1 MLLLI
6 LTLGREDMKKIM
18 ILGLIFVMILVT
30 ACSKTPEKEVATDNT
45 PSQTESKGATP
56 ASENVFPEKN
66 VSGIVQWGAGGGTDS
81 LMRPLASLAE
91 KNLGASI
98 VVENKTGGTGSIAT
112 KYVYEADADGYTLL
126 MGAENPMLYTM
137 LDIIDLTYQ
146 DFEPVI
152 IIGDESVGITVGPNS
167 PYVTLTELI
176 DAAKANPGNIT
187 VATTGTGG
195 LPWSVSSYL
204 NAVTGATFTQIP
216 YDSDA
221 TARTAVISGECD
233 FTVAKIQSGLESH
246 KSGDW
251 KYLALLTTNKI
262 AELNEV
268 PLIIDEYPEFEKY
281 LPWGPFYGVFVKQ
294 GTDQAVIDVLSES
307 FISAFEEPS
316 YQELLGIFYIN
327 PLGIKGEEAKVY
339 LKNWQLNTAEALYD
353 SGAISKSPEE
363 LGLK

>member
-1 MLLLI
+1 
-6 LTLGREDMKKIM
+6 MKKIM
-18 ILGLIFVMILVT
+18 ILGLIFVMILVSG
-30 ACSKTPEKEVATDNT
+30 CSKTPEKETTDDNT
-45 PSQTESKGATP
+45 PAASDAEAAAT
-56 ASENVFPEKN
+56 SENTFPDKN
-66 VSGIVQWGAGGGTDS
+66 ISGIVQWGAGGGTDS

-91 KNLGASI
+91 KELGASI

-112 KYVYEADADGYTLL
+112 KYVYEAAADGYTLL

-152 IIGDESVGITVGPNS
+152 IIGDETVGITVGPNS
-167 PYVTLTELI
+167 PYATLTELI
-176 DAAKANPGNIT
+176 DAANANPGTIT

-195 LPWSVSSYL
+195 LPWSVTSYL

-246 KSGDW
+246 LSGDW
-251 KYLALLTTNKI
+251 KYISLLTTTKI
-262 AELNEV
+262 AQLGDV
-268 PLIIDEYPEFEKY
+268 PLVVDEYPEFEKY

-294 GTDQAVIDVLSES
+294 GTDPAVVDILSEK
-307 FISAFEEPS
+307 FISAFEDPS
-316 YQELLGIFYIN
+316 YQELLGSFYIN